1 MMLSAA
7 LVLSALLVPW
17 DYSRFGSR
25 VHVVSVKGSIPE
37 SDVLAPLWPCCGAEQ
52 EVAKFINPA
61 ALCSQERGRKRRSG
75 AHRGRAGWREAEGQ
89 RTAEQ
94 LDTFQFWSAN
104 RPEPCPSL
112 GRTTDTDMLQPKR
125 QGSLERRRQ

>member
-7 LVLSALLVPW
+7 LVLSALLAPW

-37 SDVLAPLWPCCGAEQ
+37 SDVLAPLWPRCGAEW
-52 EVAKFINPA
+52 EVAEFLNPA

-75 AHRGRAGWREAEGQ
+75 AHRGLVSKSS
-89 RTAEQ
+89 RT
-94 LDTFQFWSAN
+94 LS
-104 RPEPCPSL
+104 RPGPH
-112 GRTTDTDMLQPKR
+112 
-125 QGSLERRRQ
+125 RRHGHAAA